1 MVVPI
6 KQLRQVQNGGAK
18 VIFPRAVGDG
28 LLDLRSLRQ
37 EIEEAQA
44 LADDAGQSLAVRR
57 RWRNYSNLL
66 EEALDVRIELMQT
79 TVTSHERALA
89 GCASSKCREYQV
101 CDPSVKQLRCEA
113 ARRLQMKRVR
123 SAGTSPDAA

>member
-1 MVVPI
+1 MARPMS
-6 KQLRQVQNGGAK
+6 LNGGAK
-18 VIFPRAVGDG
+18 PTFPRHINDG
-28 LLDLRSLRQ
+28 LLDLRSLRI
-37 EIEEAQA
+37 EIEQA
-44 LADDAGQSLAVRR
+44 ETLAEDAAQSLPVRR
-57 RWRNYSNLL
+57 RWRTYRDLL

-89 GCASSKCREYQV
+89 GCPSSKCREYEN
-101 CDPSVKQLRCEA
+101 CDPSVKQLHCEA